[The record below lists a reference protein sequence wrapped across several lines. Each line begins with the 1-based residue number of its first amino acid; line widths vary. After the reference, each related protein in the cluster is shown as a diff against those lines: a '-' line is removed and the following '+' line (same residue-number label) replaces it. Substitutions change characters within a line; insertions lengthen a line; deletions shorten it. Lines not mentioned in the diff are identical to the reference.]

1 MIVEDRARARRNV
14 ILGVVHALIALGVVV
29 AFAYVQS
36 QR

>member
-14 ILGVVHALIALGVVV
+14 ILGVVHALIALGILA